1 MIKKKV
7 SCSKTTTIMYPGMEN
22 VQNWDENWSIFGV
35 IKKKVSCLTTITTM
49 QIGMEKILEQN

>member
-1 MIKKKV
+1 
-7 SCSKTTTIMYPGMEN
+7 MYPGMEN

-35 IKKKVSCLTTITTM
+35 IKKKVSCLTTTTTTM